1 MNSILGIDIGGTG
14 IKGAIVDVKKGKLLS
29 DRHRI
34 ETPQPAT
41 PEAVAHTVQELITHF
56 EWKGPVG
63 CGFPAAIQQGVVRT
77 AANISSEWI
86 NCNAEELFASK
97 TGLSFKVINDADAA
111 GMAEMRFGAGKK
123 SKGVVMMVTLGTGI
137 GSAFFSDGV
146 LMPNTELGHLE
157 MRGMEVEHYASNA
170 VRKSEEL
177 DWQSWADRLNEVLNL
192 YSALFWPDLF
202 IIGGGVSKKHE
213 HFFPLLTTTVP
224 VVAAKKKN
232 EAGIIGAAVYS
243 YEYFKKQDPSLL
255 LDSTT

>member
-1 MNSILGIDIGGTG
+1 
-14 IKGAIVDVKKGKLLS
+14 
-29 DRHRI
+29 
-34 ETPQPAT
+34 
-41 PEAVAHTVQELITHF
+41 
-56 EWKGPVG
+56 
-63 CGFPAAIQQGVVRT
+63 
-77 AANISSEWI
+77 
-86 NCNAEELFASK
+86 
-97 TGLSFKVINDADAA
+97 
-111 GMAEMRFGAGKK
+111 
-123 SKGVVMMVTLGTGI
+123 
-137 GSAFFSDGV
+137 
-146 LMPNTELGHLE
+146 

-243 YEYFKKQDPSLL
+243 YEYFKKQDPSLF

>member
-29 DRHRI
+29 ERHRI
-34 ETPQPAT
+34 ATPHPAT
-41 PEAVAHTVQELITHF
+41 PEAVADTVQKLVKHF
-56 EWKGPVG
+56 EWTGPVG

-86 NCNAEELFASK
+86 DCHAEELFTAK
-97 TGLSFKVINDADAA
+97 TGLPFRVINDADAA

-123 SKGVVMMVTLGTGI
+123 ASGVVMMVTLGTGI
-137 GSAFFSDGV
+137 GSAFFSNGV

-170 VRKSEEL
+170 VRKTEEL
-177 DWQSWADRLNEVLNL
+177 DWQQWADRLNEVLNL

-213 HFFPLLTTTVP
+213 SFFPLLNTKVP
-224 VVAAKKKN
+224 LVAAKKKN
-232 EAGIIGAAVYS
+232 EAGIIGAAVFS
-243 YEYFKKQDPSLL
+243 YEYFAKNKSF
-255 LDSTT
+255 S